1 MKLKDISETFEGD
14 LKDPEFAQFY
24 LEEALNDGF
33 PNFLVAL
40 RQVVQAQKGMSALAN
55 EIEMGRE
62 SLYRSLSEEGNPQ
75 FVTVAKV
82 IEALGLK
89 FSIASATSSS

>member
-1 MKLKDISETFEGD
+1 MKLKDISETFEAD
-14 LKDPEFAQFY
+14 LQDSEFAQFY

-40 RQVVQAQKGMSALAN
+40 RQVVQAQKGMSALAS

-89 FSIASATSSS
+89 LSIASAN

>member
-1 MKLKDISETFEGD
+1 MKLKDISETFKDD

>member
-14 LKDPEFAQFY
+14 LQDPEFAQFY

-33 PNFLVAL
+33 PNFLIAL
-40 RQVVQAQKGMSALAN
+40 RQVVQAQKGMSALAS

-89 FSIASATSSS
+89 LSIASAN

>member
-14 LKDPEFAQFY
+14 LQDPEFAQFY

-89 FSIASATSSS
+89 LSIASAN

>member
-1 MKLKDISETFEGD
+1 MKLKDISETFEED
-14 LKDPEFAQFY
+14 LQDLEFAQLY

-33 PNFLVAL
+33 PNFLMAL

-75 FVTVAKV
+75 FVTIAKV

>member
-1 MKLKDISETFEGD
+1 MKLRDISETFEGD
-14 LKDPEFAQFY
+14 LQDPEFAQFY

-40 RQVVQAQKGMSALAN
+40 RQVVQAQKGMSALAS

-89 FSIASATSSS
+89 LSIASAN

>member
-14 LKDPEFAQFY
+14 LQDPEFAQFY
-24 LEEALNDGF
+24 LEEALNDGL

-40 RQVVQAQKGMSALAN
+40 RQVVQAQKGMSALAS

-89 FSIASATSSS
+89 LSIASAN

>member
-14 LKDPEFAQFY
+14 LQDPEFAQFY

-40 RQVVQAQKGMSALAN
+40 RQVVQAQKGMSALAS

-89 FSIASATSSS
+89 LSIASAN